1 MEIKGAGLA
10 ILSQL
15 EQVIGQMTDADFI
28 KPSSALGDVTV
39 GQHLRHTI
47 EFFFCLETG
56 SARGI
61 VNYDKRAHDTIIE
74 SDRSLALAALD
85 RIKSFIDT
93 HGVSRPLRLE
103 VGYDRH
109 AEDFTTVDTNYLRE
123 LIYNIEHAV
132 HHMALMKIGIR
143 EVAPYVN
150 IPADFGIAASTLRY
164 AEGAARHA

>member
-15 EQVIGQMTDADFI
+15 EQVVAQIMDVDFV
-28 KPSSALGDVTV
+28 KPSTALGNVTI

-56 SARGI
+56 STRGI
-61 VNYDKRAHDTIIE
+61 VNYDKRAHDEIIE
-74 SDRSLALAALD
+74 MDRSLALTALE
-85 RIKSFIDT
+85 RIKDFIDKNNINM
-93 HGVSRPLRLE
+93 PLKLE
-103 VGYDRH
+103 VGLDRDV
-109 AEDFTTVDTNYLRE
+109 ENFNVVDTNYLRE

-150 IPADFGIAASTLRY
+150 VPADFGIAVSTLRY
-164 AEGAARHA
+164 AAAR

>member
-1 MEIKGAGLA
+1 MEIKDAGLA

-15 EQVIGQMTDADFI
+15 ERVIAQMTDDDFV
-28 KPSSALGDVTV
+28 KPSPALGDVSI

-56 SARGI
+56 SARGV
-61 VNYDKRAHDTIIE
+61 VNYDKRGHDVVIE
-74 SDRSLALAALD
+74 TDRSLALTALE
-85 RIKSFIDT
+85 RIRSFIEKNNS
-93 HGVSRPLRLE
+93 SRPLRLE

-109 AEDFTTVDTNYLRE
+109 SEQLSAVDTNYLRE

-143 EVAPYVN
+143 EVAPYV
-150 IPADFGIAASTLRY
+150 IVPADFGIAVSTLRY
-164 AEGAARHA
+164 TEGAHRHA